1 MYKFLK
7 RGRVVLSLIL
17 FVTIT
22 ASFIYLTNKSAHGLF
37 YILKFQFVPSLLG
50 IFTGGA
56 IFFIFLMV
64 LTLLFG
70 RVYCS
75 TLCPLGIY
83 QDIVIRVANRF
94 KSKKKRLLRYDKP
107 YNWIRYGFLLVVGLL
122 FAAGTTYPLALLDP
136 YSNWGRISNELIG
149 KLEQLIH
156 NGLSDIFP
164 ETVYYRAFAYFSM
177 GAFAFALLILLL
189 VTVLSAFRGRLYC
202 NTICPVGAFLGLTSK
217 FAIFKPTINREACNS
232 CKLCSMKCKSQCID
246 IDTHTIDETR
256 CVACLN
262 CMAACNRGAIS
273 YRFVWKKQP
282 SENESIVKYNREG
295 RRRAI
300 LTMGVMGT
308 AITARAFNWVTPVG
322 SVTKIKGVV
331 PPGAISLEN
340 LKLKC
345 TGCQACIS
353 ACPNGIIRPAAME
366 YGIDGMFLP
375 VIGFDHHFCAFDCNI
390 CTTVCP
396 NGAIRPLKLEEKK
409 QVQLGVAKFHIDR
422 CIPNTNGTDCGACD
436 EHCPTKAVSMV
447 PYGDGLRIPE
457 VNPEICLGCGGCE
470 YVCPVQPQKAIIVEP
485 WAVHAVAKPPVIEE
499 QEKVEIDDFGF

>member
-7 RGRVVLSLIL
+7 RGRVVISLLL

-22 ASFIYLTNKSAHGLF
+22 ASFIYLFNRDSHGLF
-37 YILKFQFVPSLLG
+37 YLLKFQFVPSLLG
-50 IFTGGA
+50 LFTGGA
-56 IFFIFLMV
+56 IFFVFLMV

-70 RVYCS
+70 RIYCS

-83 QDIVIRVANRF
+83 QDVVTRVANRF
-94 KSKKKRLLRYDKP
+94 KPKKKRMLHYNKP
-107 YNWIRYGFLLVVGLL
+107 FNWLRYGFLLVVGL
-122 FAAGTTYPLALLDP
+122 FFTAGITYPLALLDP
-136 YSNWGRISNELIG
+136 YSNWGRISNEIFG
-149 KLEQLIH
+149 KSEQFIH
-156 NGLSDIFP
+156 NGLSGIFP
-164 ETVYYRAFAYFSM
+164 ESVYYRVFAYFSI
-177 GAFAFALLILLL
+177 GAFLFALAMLLM
-189 VTVLSAFRGRLYC
+189 VTILSAFRGRLYC
-202 NTICPVGAFLGLTSK
+202 NTVCPVGSFLGLASK
-217 FAIFKPTINREACNS
+217 FALFRPVINTELCNN

-246 IDTHTIDETR
+246 IENHTIDETR

-262 CMAACNRGAIS
+262 CMSTCKKDAIS
-273 YRFVWKKQP
+273 YRFAWKKRP
-282 SENESIVKYNREG
+282 LENEVVAKYNKEG

-300 LTMGVMGT
+300 LTMGVLGT
-308 AITARAFNWVTPVG
+308 AITARAFNWVSPIG
-322 SVTKIKGVV
+322 KPTKITGVV
-331 PPGAISLEN
+331 PPGAISLEH

-396 NGAIRPLKLEEKK
+396 NGALIPHKVEEKK
-409 QVQLGVAKFHIDR
+409 LIQMGVVRFDIEK
-422 CIPNTNGTDCGACD
+422 CIPYTDGTDCGACD

-457 VNPEICLGCGGCE
+457 VNTEICLGCGGCE
-470 YVCPVQPQKAIIVEP
+470 YVCPVRPQKAITVEP
-485 WAVHAVAKPPVIEE
+485 LLVHAVAKPPIIEE
-499 QEKVEIDDFGF
+499 QEKVEVDDFGF

>member
-7 RGRVVLSLIL
+7 RGRVLVSLIL
-17 FVTIT
+17 FLTIT
-22 ASFIYLTNKSAHGLF
+22 ASFIYLTNRSAPGLF
-37 YILKFQFVPSLLG
+37 YVLKFQFVPSLLG
-50 IFTGGA
+50 VFTGGL
-56 IFFIFLMV
+56 IFFVFLMV

-83 QDIVIRVANRF
+83 QDIVTRVANWFRP
-94 KSKKKRLLRYDKP
+94 KKKRLLHYDKP
-107 YNWIRYGFLLVVGLL
+107 YNRVRYGILIVVGLF
-122 FAAGTTYPLALLDP
+122 FAAGTTLPLALLDP

-149 KLEQLIH
+149 KSEQLIH
-156 NGLSDIFP
+156 NGLAEIFP
-164 ETVYYRAFAYFSM
+164 KTVFYRPIAYFAI
-177 GAFAFALLILLL
+177 GVFLFAFLILLL
-189 VTVLSAFRGRLYC
+189 VTILSAFRGRLYC
-202 NTICPVGAFLGLTSK
+202 NTVCPVGAFLGLTSK
-217 FAIFKPTINREACNS
+217 FSLLKPIIDTELCNN

-246 IDTHTIDETR
+246 IDTHNVDETR

-262 CMAACNRGAIS
+262 CMATCKKEAIS
-273 YRFVWKKQP
+273 YRFAWKKRP
-282 SENESIVKYNREG
+282 VENEIVLKHNRAG

-308 AITARAFNWVTPVG
+308 AITARAFNWVSPVG
-322 SVTKIKGVV
+322 GSTKITGII
-331 PPGAISLEN
+331 PPGGISLKN

-353 ACPNGIIRPAAME
+353 ACPNEIIRPSVME

-375 VIGFDHHFCAFDCNI
+375 VISFEHHFCAYDCNI

-396 NGAIRPLKLEEKK
+396 NGALLPLKLEEKK
-409 QVQLGVAKFHIDR
+409 QVQLGVARFYIDR

-447 PYGDGLRIPE
+447 PFGDGLRIPE
-457 VNPEICLGCGGCE
+457 VNTELCLGCGGCE
-470 YVCPVQPQKAIIVEP
+470 YICPVQPHKAIIVEP
-485 WAVHAVAKPPVIEE
+485 LAVHGVAELPEIEE
-499 QEKVEIDDFGF
+499 QEKVEVDDFGF